1 MPLAAFPKC
10 YLDLLV
16 GGEMRLDEW
25 FDVAHDIDVDGVEFY
40 WGITPEDDPKELDR
54 LRSAAADR
62 GLSIPMM
69 CYSPDFTHP
78 DPDVRREEVER
89 EKRAIEAT
97 ARLDGSYC
105 RVLSGQR
112 RPEVSREEGL
122 SWVSDCI
129 EELIPYAADHE
140 VTLIL
145 ENHYKDD
152 YWEHPEFVQ
161 QMDDFLS
168 LLDRIDESPWFGVNY
183 DPSNAIIADD
193 DPIELLEAV
202 ADRVVTC
209 HASDRYLEGGTI
221 EDLREL
227 EAKDGQ
233 GYADILQHGIV
244 GEGMIDYDAVF
255 SILADAGFNGWISIE
270 DGYDAKKGKEH
281 LDRSA
286 QFLREKMAKYGLP

>member
-10 YLDLLV
+10 YLDQLMD
-16 GGEMRLDEW
+16 GEMSLREW
-25 FDVAHDIDVDGVEFY
+25 FDIANAVGVDGVEFY
-40 WGITPEDDPKELDR
+40 WSITPANDAGELDR

-78 DPDVRREEVER
+78 DPEVRREEIEQ
-89 EKRAIEAT
+89 EMRAIEAT
-97 ARLDGSYC
+97 ARLGGSYC

-112 RPEVSREEGL
+112 RPEVSREKGL
-122 SWVSDCI
+122 TWVSDCI
-129 EELIPYAADHE
+129 EELLPHAADHE
-140 VTLIL
+140 VTLVL

-152 YWEHPEFVQ
+152 YWMHPEFAQ
-161 QMDDFLS
+161 QMDRFLD

-202 ADRVVTC
+202 AERVVTM

-221 EDLREL
+221 EDLREM
-227 EAKDGQ
+227 EAKSGQ
-233 GYADILQHGIV
+233 GYADILQHGVV
-244 GEGMIDYDAVF
+244 GEGMIDYDDVF
-255 SILADAGFNGWISIE
+255 SILADAGFDGWISIE
-270 DGYDAKKGKEH
+270 DGYDSEKGKEH

-286 QFLREKMAKYGLP
+286 RFLREKMAEHGLS